1 MAPKTATAK
10 QAFKTIFQV
19 RQYSAPA
26 DRSIPA
32 AKQKYIPTT
41 GTYPKGFLVGSAHA
55 GVKASNTKYDDLALV
70 TSEKPCAAAA
80 VFTKN
85 IFKAAP
91 VIVSAALL
99 YERKNAGFRGVV
111 VNSGCANAVTGTG
124 GKEDAIAMAS
134 AAD

>member
-1 MAPKTATAK
+1 MAPKTDSAK
-10 QAFKTIFQV
+10 QAFKAIFQA

-26 DRSIPA
+26 NRSIPV

-41 GTYPKGFLVGSAHA
+41 GTYPKGFLVGSSHA

-80 VFTKN
+80 VFTQN

-91 VIVSAALL
+91 VTVSKNLL
-99 YERKNAGFRGVV
+99 YKRQSAGFRGVP
-111 VNSGCANAVTGTG
+111 TQ
-124 GKEDAIAMAS
+124 
-134 AAD
+134 